1 MSSQSIMYANG
12 FVNNFGLV
20 PVRLVELKRRGSGL
34 RLGQILASKLTR
46 PTSTGSPA
54 YAYSQTVKP
63 PSFKALHGV
72 LRTKR
77 LLIRRR
83 RVISA
88 AGETE
93 ATMINTVGERKRTSA
108 FIVGLLWF
116 FAHQLIGVANDVIMK
131 HTGSTLAVVQVVF
144 LRFAFA
150 TVTMLPVMFASGSDS
165 FKTERLHL
173 HIARSILLAAAIA
186 LYCKGL
192 STAPIAVVTTL
203 NFTIPMFTL
212 LLARFFLDEKVDKT
226 RWLGT
231 LTGFVGV
238 TVVVQPGG
246 ASFNPMWL
254 VVLLSA
260 ALFAALDVLNK
271 IFVGK
276 ESFWAMIF
284 YTAFFTTLI
293 SAYPAYLSWVPPST
307 AQLVLMAFL
316 GGGANLLLYCL
327 LKSFSLVDASALAP
341 FRYVELLWSAVIG
354 ALLFAEVP
362 ATSTLV
368 GAAVIIPST
377 LYIVWAENKKSKGD

>member
-1 MSSQSIMYANG
+1 M
-12 FVNNFGLV
+12 
-20 PVRLVELKRRGSGL
+20 
-34 RLGQILASKLTR
+34 
-46 PTSTGSPA
+46 
-54 YAYSQTVKP
+54 
-63 PSFKALHGV
+63 
-72 LRTKR
+72 
-77 LLIRRR
+77 
-83 RVISA
+83 
-88 AGETE
+88 
-93 ATMINTVGERKRTSA
+93 
-108 FIVGLLWF
+108 
-116 FAHQLIGVANDVIMK
+116 
-131 HTGSTLAVVQVVF
+131 
-144 LRFAFA
+144 
-150 TVTMLPVMFASGSDS
+150 
-165 FKTERLHL
+165 
-173 HIARSILLAAAIA
+173 
-186 LYCKGL
+186 
-192 STAPIAVVTTL
+192 
-203 NFTIPMFTL
+203 
-212 LLARFFLDEKVDKT
+212 ARFFLDEKVDKT